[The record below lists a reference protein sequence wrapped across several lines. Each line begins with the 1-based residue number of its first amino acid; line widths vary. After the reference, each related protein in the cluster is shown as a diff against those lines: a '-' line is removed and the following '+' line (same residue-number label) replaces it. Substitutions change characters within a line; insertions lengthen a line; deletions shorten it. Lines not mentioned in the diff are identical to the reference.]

1 MNLSL
6 PRKSSPTDTS
16 TALSGTGAPT
26 PISTQQNSTSTCWP
40 ALPKADDLTLVDSSN
55 STVRILGTPW
65 PGARNRRPFSQ
76 GNFEAAAIVKKFFSI
91 TPILTVFF
99 PGDGNGSLV
108 SLTCV
113 KAVDLTTASNA
124 TLNRSDKG
132 SDAGRVVGGA
142 AAMWAGL
149 VTVALAALLA

>member
-1 MNLSL
+1 MA
-6 PRKSSPTDTS
+6 RREK
-16 TALSGTGAPT
+16 
-26 PISTQQNSTSTCWP
+26 
-40 ALPKADDLTLVDSSN
+40 LT
-55 STVRILGTPW
+55 
-65 PGARNRRPFSQ
+65 PFSQ

-108 SLTCV
+108 SQPEAQLTCV

-132 SDAGRVVGGA
+132 NDAGRVVGGA

-149 VTVALAALLA
+149 VTVALAALMA